1 MQELDYEEIFKSS
14 FDTFKVFD
22 KLTPIEAGRSIPSV
36 PKTIWQILNHLIIW
50 QGHQLSQ
57 LKKAE
62 VKDELIELTTWIAED
77 ECGSEVVFNDAVL
90 IFENQICKIK
100 DIVSKLSENG
110 AFLQR
115 NLKILQ
121 DLSIHLSF
129 HLGEIILMRRMTG
142 NYPLPHEMKDFLN

>member
-1 MQELDYEEIFKSS
+1 MQNLNYKEIFKSS

-22 KLTPIEAGRSIPSV
+22 KLTFTEAGRSLPSA
-36 PKTIWQILNHLIIW
+36 PKTIWQILNHLLIW
-50 QGHQLSQ
+50 QEHQLNQ
-57 LKKAE
+57 LKEEA
-62 VKDELIELTTWIAED
+62 KDELIELSTWITED
-77 ECGSEVVFNDAVL
+77 ECGSEEVFNDAVL
-90 IFENQICKIK
+90 TFQNEISQIN
-100 DIVSKLSENG
+100 DIVSKLSDRDPC
-110 AFLQR
+110 LQR